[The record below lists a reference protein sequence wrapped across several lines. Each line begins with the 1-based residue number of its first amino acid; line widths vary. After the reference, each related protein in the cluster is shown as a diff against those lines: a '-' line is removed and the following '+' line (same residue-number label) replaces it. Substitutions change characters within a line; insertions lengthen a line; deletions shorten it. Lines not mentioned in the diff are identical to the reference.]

1 MDVAI
6 MGTLI
11 PIIISIGVFIT
22 IVYIRK
28 FQNLERMAI
37 IDKGLNPDL
46 FKRESSTAPTLRLA
60 LLFIGAGT
68 GLLFGYFLDRAW
80 DMEEVAY
87 FSMIFI
93 FGGIGLGL
101 AYLIEEKKMKGKNW
115 LYLGCLG
122 FRGRFFSP
130 PRRKGAKKFSEMN

>member
-37 IDKGLNPDL
+37 IEKGMDPGI
-46 FKRESSTAPTLRLA
+46 FKKESSTAGTLRA
-60 LLFIGAGT
+60 SFLLIGAGV
-68 GLLFGYFLDRAW
+68 GLLMGY
-80 DMEEVAY
+80 
-87 FSMIFI
+87 
-93 FGGIGLGL
+93 
-101 AYLIEEKKMKGKNW
+101 W
-115 LYLGCLG
+115 LEFAICNLEL
-122 FRGRFFSP
+122 FFCVLSFFYQISQAQANP
-130 PRRKGAKKFSEMN
+130 A

>member
-101 AYLIEEKKMKGKNW
+101 AYLIEEKKMKK
-115 LYLGCLG
+115 
-122 FRGRFFSP
+122 
-130 PRRKGAKKFSEMN
+130 

>member
-1 MDVAI
+1 MEVAVI
-6 MGTLI
+6 GTLI

-28 FQNLERMAI
+28 FVNLERMAI

-101 AYLIEEKKMKGKNW
+101 AYLIEERKMK
-115 LYLGCLG
+115 
-122 FRGRFFSP
+122 
-130 PRRKGAKKFSEMN
+130 KGA

>member
-1 MDVAI
+1 MEVAVI
-6 MGTLI
+6 GTLI

-22 IVYIRK
+22 VIYIRK

-37 IDKGLNPDL
+37 IDKGMDPAI
-46 FKRESSTAPTLRLA
+46 FKKESTSAPTLRMA
-60 LLFIGAGT
+60 LLLIGAGA

-101 AYLIEEKKMKGKNW
+101 AYLIEEKKTK
-115 LYLGCLG
+115 
-122 FRGRFFSP
+122 RG
-130 PRRKGAKKFSEMN
+130 A

>member
-60 LLFIGAGT
+60 LLFIGAGS

-101 AYLIEEKKMKGKNW
+101 AYLIEEKKMK
-115 LYLGCLG
+115 
-122 FRGRFFSP
+122 RG
-130 PRRKGAKKFSEMN
+130 A

>member
-101 AYLIEEKKMKGKNW
+101 AYLIEEKKMKGKN
-115 LYLGCLG
+115 
-122 FRGRFFSP
+122 
-130 PRRKGAKKFSEMN
+130 